1 MMTTRQI
8 ARRRRFCKQRRGT
21 ATAEFAVCLPI
32 IALFVFA
39 TIEACLMIY
48 LKQACTIAAYEGSRT
63 ALLPGASASAVTADV
78 DQILQDRK
86 VQGATVTVT
95 PANIA
100 TVAVGDYMRIEITA
114 PCEQNTLLGT
124 WFYAGRNVSGAAEV
138 MKEF

>member
-1 MMTTRQI
+1 MKKKSL
-8 ARRRRFCKQRRGT
+8 RRRRFSKQRRGT
-21 ATAEFAVCLPI
+21 AVAEFAVCLPI

-48 LKQACTIAAYEGSRT
+48 LKQTCTIAAYEGSRT
-63 ALLPGASASAVTADV
+63 ALLPGALASDVTADV
-78 DQILQDRK
+78 NQILADRN
-86 VQGATVTVT
+86 VQGGGVVVT
-95 PANIA
+95 PINIE
-100 TVAVGDYMRIEITA
+100 TLAVGNYMKVEITA